1 PQDQFKTGSKNVLAT
16 ATVDGKDGSTPITA
30 EYDGGTHFDPS
41 VIKVVGDDGITVTD
55 YTVVYYK
62 GKTPVAG
69 NELAAGELPKD
80 AGDYCIEIVLGPVAE
95 AGYILGD
102 DWFTVTVEAKGIA
115 LPELSE
121 MTFNG
126 NELNFVDYLTG
137 ESWTTYGPS
146 GLDIIKVDGKL
157 SDRNVGAG
165 NYVTT
170 LTITDP
176 NYKWIYP
183 AAKSAGV
190 TGDEITA
197 TYNWNITPLVVDT
210 TNMWNKGKAGAT
222 LNLPN
227 NIRDFIAGGTLELG
241 YRYYDSE
248 GNFVEE
254 PELKGGKS
262 FKVEAVFSGDDA
274 ERNIVFKTGD
284 NEFGS
289 VSKGIDYTVPKNGA
303 AVFFGSIGEF
313 FENYWQP
320 FVSGVCIVLS
330 AIFAGLIGHFD
341 SQRRKANKEAKQ
353 YKTGTQEPKQYK
365 TAAVAATGLFGLA
378 YATWTIIACVLI
390 GLAVALFI
398 GIFIAKARRN
408 KAREA
413 LEAAKI
419 EYAENK
425 VVLAEQAKQDEA
437 DRLKKEQADEREEE
451 KRRRDEEREEE
462 RRRRE
467 EERDEEKRRKEE
479 EREEEKRR
487 REEQREEE
495 RRRREE
501 EREDE
506 RRRREDERRIAAMS
520 NNNMGMGYGA
530 MSPFAMQ
537 YAQPPVVQQ
546 QPMVMQPA
554 QQPVQVVQPAQQVVA
569 STDESKL
576 EKAVEKL
583 ATELGHQ
590 KRVEGFLDMIS
601 KSREKDQAAL
611 AQSEKALE
619 ERKKKFEA
627 RRENMSAP
635 FEPSVQRVYIPA
647 MPANGNTREK
657 ELELELRAK
666 EKELELEREKNKGEK
681 TVQVQPT
688 VAQQP
693 VVQPAPQPAPQPVV
707 QPVIQQVPVQVPVQT
722 PVYPQPMY
730 MPQGYMPSPYWQAPM
745 PQGYAQPSYRE
756 YELEREL
763 ERMRVRDYERM
774 RNLEH
779 ELGID
784 RDRNFYVGQIK
795 SNTPAQPYAQ
805 PALPQPQQVVMP
817 QSYVQPQIPQSYTQA
832 TVRELELERDL
843 REKERERTREL
854 ERELALE
861 KERNRFAQE
870 KPTVTAQPNTQPQP
884 VVVVPPIV
892 QTQPSEQQQQ
902 EIAQPAPARFLRR
915 NNPFAANRFAEG
927 NDD

>member
-1 PQDQFKTGSKNVLAT
+1 KSDAGDYTTKVALKIKSDYADKYRFDDGTTDGSKTAEAEVKWSIAQAELDLDKLVWQWRYVGDTSWNDFKKDGADNMPAFKSGFSVETRVDTSKLPEGLSAADFEIEQESPMPKTLGDHGTTLAFNTTLSNANYARPANDVVFAWKITKKQIKITNWVTGVLPDTNGDDQGVKVIDCHDEFKDAIEYLYTFDYVDEHGTTQHVVDMAGADALTLLYTYADTDTVIPVTVRVKITDTANYEFADGIEGVKDYTTFNAGDGLEKVTVVVTGSGSTYGDVNLGVT
-16 ATVDGKDGSTPITA
+16 ATLKDGS
-30 EYDGGTHFDPS
+30 S
-41 VIKVVGDDGITVTD
+41 VNSAF
-55 YTVVYYK
+55 YTVKLCDKDGEVLK
-62 GKTPVAG
+62 
-69 NELAAGELPKD
+69 ELAADDLNDPANYRDVLKD
-80 AGDYCIEIVLGPVAE
+80 AGDY
-95 AGYILGD
+95 
-102 DWFTVTVEAKGIA
+102 
-115 LPELSE
+115 
-121 MTFNG
+121 
-126 NELNFVDYLTG
+126 
-137 ESWTTYGPS
+137 
-146 GLDIIKVDGKL
+146 IIKVALTELGELNGYYL
-157 SDRNVGAG
+157 S
-165 NYVTT
+165 
-170 LTITDP
+170 
-176 NYKWIYP
+176 
-183 AAKSAGV
+183 
-190 TGDEITA
+190 
-197 TYNWNITPLVVDT
+197 
-210 TNMWNKGKAGAT
+210 GAT
-222 LNLPN
+222 SEYKILPKE
-227 NIRDFIAGGTLELG
+227 ISAPVIAGTVSFTGSDIDVSGYFDGDFAKYVSDGIVEIAGGTVNRNAGDYKAYLKIVNSNYAWKEEEGVVVNDAELVLPWTINRAVLTTDSWNLKG
-241 YRYYDSE
+241 KNGAVLNALANWQSKINAGEVNVGLDYRYYD
-248 GNFVEE
+248 NDRLQLQDVEF
-254 PELKGGKS
+254 KGGSTYFVDAVLTGEDANNFEFADGLGEDKS
-262 FKVEAVFSGDDA
+262 ITPMVEY
-274 ERNIVFKTGD
+274 K
-284 NEFGS
+284 
-289 VSKGIDYTVPKNGA
+289 VPKSGA

-520 NNNMGMGYGA
+520 NNNMGMGMGYGA

-554 QQPVQVVQPAQQVVA
+554 QQPVQMVQPAQQVVA

-647 MPANGNTREK
+647 MPANANTREK
-657 ELELELRAK
+657 ELELE
-666 EKELELEREKNKGEK
+666 
-681 TVQVQPT
+681 
-688 VAQQP
+688 
-693 VVQPAPQPAPQPVV
+693 
-707 QPVIQQVPVQVPVQT
+707 
-722 PVYPQPMY
+722 
-730 MPQGYMPSPYWQAPM
+730 
-745 PQGYAQPSYRE
+745 
-756 YELEREL
+756 
-763 ERMRVRDYERM
+763 
-774 RNLEH
+774 
-779 ELGID
+779 
-784 RDRNFYVGQIK
+784 
-795 SNTPAQPYAQ
+795 
-805 PALPQPQQVVMP
+805 
-817 QSYVQPQIPQSYTQA
+817 
-832 TVRELELERDL
+832 
-843 REKERERTREL
+843 
-854 ERELALE
+854 
-861 KERNRFAQE
+861 
-870 KPTVTAQPNTQPQP
+870 
-884 VVVVPPIV
+884 
-892 QTQPSEQQQQ
+892 
-902 EIAQPAPARFLRR
+902 
-915 NNPFAANRFAEG
+915 
-927 NDD
+927 